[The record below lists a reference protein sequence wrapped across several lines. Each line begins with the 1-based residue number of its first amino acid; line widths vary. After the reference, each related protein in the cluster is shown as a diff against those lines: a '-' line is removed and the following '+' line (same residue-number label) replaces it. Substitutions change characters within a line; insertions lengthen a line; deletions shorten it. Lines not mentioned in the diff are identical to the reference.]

1 MVYTIYKFIVT
12 LSKHNTLGTH
22 LYLCYALS
30 QERVGVDG
38 QRISKSFLRSQYI
51 PVDRKVF
58 ENIEINIK
66 RDTGESVSFEFGKCY

>member
-1 MVYTIYKFIVT
+1 M
-12 LSKHNTLGTH
+12 
-22 LYLCYALS
+22 
-30 QERVGVDG
+30 GVDG